1 MTREKISDPGF
12 HKHFKNRSF
21 FACIDRKR
29 GKDDIQL
36 DGFNAYYSPRTDL
49 KNGEIVRCTDGGV
62 VLFVADKIKKSY
74 FVKDHTTEAFPEVV
88 AVEFLGSLFGVE
100 NNVIIVATYISC
112 SDIEASKRYLD
123 KHKISQMNALAEF
136 IRALRLAGYEI
147 VLCGDFNAYTK
158 DHVGFAGD
166 ESEFNEKIPDD
177 CAWPVRRKSACSHPR
192 RNQNGKEL
200 IALCQ
205 NCELIIVN
213 GAMVD
218 GKFFDSGCTR
228 DSIG

>member
-36 DGFNAYYSPRTDL
+36 DGFNAYYSPRADL

-74 FVKDHTTEAFPEVV
+74 FVKDHTTEAFPEVA

-100 NNVIIVATYISC
+100 NNVVIIATYIS
-112 SDIEASKRYLD
+112 
-123 KHKISQMNALAEF
+123 
-136 IRALRLAGYEI
+136 
-147 VLCGDFNAYTK
+147 
-158 DHVGFAGD
+158 
-166 ESEFNEKIPDD
+166 
-177 CAWPVRRKSACSHPR
+177 
-192 RNQNGKEL
+192 
-200 IALCQ
+200 
-205 NCELIIVN
+205 
-213 GAMVD
+213 
-218 GKFFDSGCTR
+218 
-228 DSIG
+228 